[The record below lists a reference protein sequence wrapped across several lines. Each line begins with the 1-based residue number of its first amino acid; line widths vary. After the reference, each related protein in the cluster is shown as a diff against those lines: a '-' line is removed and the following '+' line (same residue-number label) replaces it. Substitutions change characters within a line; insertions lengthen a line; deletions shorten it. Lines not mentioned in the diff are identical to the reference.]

1 MSARRYRHTQVGWVL
16 IGSVAVPLLLIAAVV
31 IASGLRWF
39 ALFFVGL
46 AVLLLGVFST
56 LSISV
61 DDAALHLR
69 FGVGLVRKSIALAGI
84 RHFSRT
90 RTRWYH
96 GWGIHFAPGGMIYN
110 VSGFDAV
117 ELVLDSGK
125 RVRLGT
131 DDPEALVSALSAV
144 LGEPRPLSLSEESRG
159 KSQARRNL
167 VGIASF
173 LAVLLAVIGSLGY
186 LEEQSPVVRLEGGHL
201 TVASFF
207 YSADISLHEIT
218 QVSLEGRLPRIRLRT
233 NGYGAGRTLRGN
245 FRLDELGDGKLFI
258 EAGQPPYVL
267 VRTPSSYLIFNL
279 DSEAQTRAA
288 FEELQAARRER

>member
-1 MSARRYRHTQVGWVL
+1 MSARHYRHTQVGWVL

-69 FGVGLVRKSIALAGI
+69 FGVGLVRKRIPLAGI

-167 VGIASF
+167 VAIASF
-173 LAVLLAVIGSLGY
+173 LAVLVAAIGSLGY

-218 QVSLEGRLPRIRLRT
+218 QVSLEDRLPRIRLRT